1 MKFNV
6 SFYVAAYN
14 AERTIS
20 RCLNSIINQSIKPLE
35 IIVVNDGSIDDTS
48 KILLNFRKNIKII
61 NNPKN
66 LGLAQSR
73 NIAIKNSSSDY
84 VAAVDADVFCS
95 KNWLK
100 FLLKDLVYKNIELVG
115 GKLIELDSKDRVN
128 KWRELN
134 MRQNWGD
141 KDILNPDFVFGCN
154 TLLKKKIWENF
165 FKYDQNYK
173 TNGEDVNFS
182 RRLREKNYNTFYNS
196 KAICYHMQFDNIDSL
211 SKRYWRYNYYGAGIK
226 NKTFFKSFKV
236 CIREI
241 KKTILRIFRHCSL
254 SQYKLIQIDF
264 LVLIKYFFLEFKN
277 YYYEKN

>member
-1 MKFNV
+1 MNYKV

-14 AERTIS
+14 AENTIS

-35 IIVVNDGSIDDTS
+35 IIVINDGSVDDTS
-48 KILLNFRKNIKII
+48 KILLNFKKNIKII
-61 NNPKN
+61 TNSKN

-73 NIAIKNSSSDY
+73 NIAIKNSIGDY
-84 VAAVDADVFCS
+84 IAALDADVLCS

-100 FLLKDLVYKNIELVG
+100 FLLKDLQFKNIDLAG
-115 GKLIELDSKDRVN
+115 GKLIELNNKDSVN

-141 KDILNPDFVFGCN
+141 KDILNPNFVFGCN
-154 TLLKKKIWENF
+154 TLLKRNIWENF

-182 RRLREKNYNTFYNS
+182 RRLRDRNFNTFYNS

-226 NKTFFKSFKV
+226 KKSFFKSFKV
-236 CIREI
+236 CIREF
-241 KKTILRIFRHCSL
+241 KKTISRIFKHFYL
-254 SQYKLIQIDF
+254 GQYKLVKIDF
-264 LVLIKYFFLEFKN
+264 LVCIKYFFLEFKN
-277 YYYEKN
+277 YKYEKN